1 MGSPGGAASRLIQAE
16 RKIEKRYLF
25 EQPRLSSLV
34 HRKLVIDCNSGVAT
48 GKERTIGEVEVGLG
62 PDGALQEGEEDV
74 GDGLNGAE
82 GEGVAAT
89 IHSRVEW
96 EGAGLTLGEVGWA
109 DADGGRF
116 FQQMVAVVGAG
127 EGEIWIKTKLCHSPG
142 AQAQAVNVQARDL
155 DGDDSLQ
162 HQVERHG
169 GALRE
174 GLVEGDLDGEGDAGA
189 VLDQDGERLHADVVN
204 GGRLRTPI

>member
-1 MGSPGGAASRLIQAE
+1 M
-16 RKIEKRYLF
+16 
-25 EQPRLSSLV
+25 
-34 HRKLVIDCNSGVAT
+34 IDCNPGVAT

-127 EGEIWIKTKLCHSPG
+127 EGEIWIKLSFAT
-142 AQAQAVNVQARDL
+142 
-155 DGDDSLQ
+155 
-162 HQVERHG
+162 HQEP
-169 GALRE
+169 
-174 GLVEGDLDGEGDAGA
+174 
-189 VLDQDGERLHADVVN
+189 
-204 GGRLRTPI
+204 RLRPSMSRQGILMGMIPSSTRLRDTEAPSGRGSLRVIWTARVTLAPFWAMMGKGSTLMLSMEAG